1 MILVDTTVW
10 IDHLRKGRSALSAA
24 LEREEVMT
32 HPFVIGELACGSL
45 ENRRELLELLAALPS
60 TVVATDEE
68 ALHLIEQHRLMG
80 RGIGWVDVHLLAS
93 VKLTEAAQLW
103 TRDKR
108 LHAVATELRIDFHE
122 D

>member
-10 IDHLRKGRSALSAA
+10 IDHLRKGASALSAA

-60 TVVATDEE
+60 AVVATGEE

-122 D
+122 R